1 MAQPIPMHLA
11 ARDPRRELDSR
22 LQQAPLD
29 HAEAVLAAYEVLQGL
44 HDHGVLELVR
54 GTLGGSEKILE
65 QVVAV
70 GSGAEAIRASRNLLL
85 LVRTLG
91 EIEPALLSD
100 LTRAVPKALVQAN
113 AEEAKPPGLF
123 KLVSTFWNRDFRRG
137 LAAFNDLL
145 VVFGKN
151 LSGKTPQEQTM
162 KRSIGELK

>member
-1 MAQPIPMHLA
+1 MAQPIPLHLA
-11 ARDPRRELDSR
+11 PRDARHDLNSR
-22 LQQAPLD
+22 LQQAPLE
-29 HAEAVLAAYEVLQGL
+29 HAEAILAAYEVLQGL
-44 HDHGVLELVR
+44 HDHGVLELMR

-70 GSGAEAIRASRNLLL
+70 GGGTQSIRATRNLLL
-85 LVRTLG
+85 LVRVLG

-113 AEEAKPPGLF
+113 AEETRPPGLF

-145 VVFGKN
+145 VIFGKH
-151 LSGKTPQEQTM
+151 LTEKD
-162 KRSIGELK
+162 R

>member
-1 MAQPIPMHLA
+1 MAKPIPFHPA
-11 ARDPRRELDSR
+11 PRDPREELSSR
-22 LQQAPLD
+22 LQQAPQD

-44 HDHGVLELVR
+44 HDHGVLELMR
-54 GTLGGSEKILE
+54 GTLGGSDKILE

-70 GSGAEAIRASRNLLL
+70 ASGPEAIRASRNLLL
-85 LVRTLG
+85 LVKVLG
-91 EIEPALLSD
+91 DIEPALLSD

-145 VVFGKN
+145 VMFGRN
-151 LSGKTPQEQTM
+151 LREKTF
-162 KRSIGELK
+162 

>member
-1 MAQPIPMHLA
+1 MAQPIPLHLA
-11 ARDPRRELDSR
+11 PRDPQRELDVR
-22 LQQAPLD
+22 LQQAPVK
-29 HAEAVLAAYEVLQGL
+29 HAEAILAAYEVLQSL
-44 HDHGVLELVR
+44 HDRGVLELMR
-54 GTLGGSEKILE
+54 GTLGGSDKILE

-70 GSGAEAIRASRNLLL
+70 ASGPEAMRASRNLLL
-85 LVRTLG
+85 LVKVLG
-91 EIEPALLSD
+91 DIEPALLSD

-145 VVFGKN
+145 VAFGKN
-151 LSGKTPQEQTM
+151 LSGKTPQEETM